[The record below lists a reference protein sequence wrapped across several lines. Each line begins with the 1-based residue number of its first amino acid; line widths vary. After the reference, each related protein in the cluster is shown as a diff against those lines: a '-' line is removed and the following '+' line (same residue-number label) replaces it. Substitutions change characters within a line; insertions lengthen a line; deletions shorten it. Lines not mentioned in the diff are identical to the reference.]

1 MVHERL
7 DHINSHE
14 SSFSFSHGNNKVFS
28 CKGIA
33 LCVEWFRK
41 RGHKQITVFV
51 PTWRKESAKP
61 DNPII
66 DQHILNQLE
75 AQGFLTYTPS
85 RKVKGRR
92 IVCYDDRFIIKLAES
107 TDGVIVSNDNFKDLA
122 SENPKW
128 RDVIEQR
135 LLMYSF
141 VNDMFMPPDDP
152 LGRHGPT
159 LDEFLHKG
167 TQTHRRVCPYG
178 RRCTYGTRCKYHHP
192 EREDYRLNIYQKLK
206 GLFPNQDAL
215 ILNVMKKFPNE
226 RDENKLA
233 SHVLNMMQ

>member
-1 MVHERL
+1 MKLKLFQSNTYHPL
-7 DHINSHE
+7 
-14 SSFSFSHGNNKVFS
+14 FSHGNNKVFS
-28 CKGIA
+28 CRGIA
-33 LCVEWFRK
+33 LCVEWFLK

-51 PTWRKESAKP
+51 PTWRKESAKL
-61 DNPII
+61 DNPIT
-66 DQHILNQLE
+66 DQHILNKLE
-75 AQGFLTYTPS
+75 AQGYLTFTPS

-92 IVCYDDRFIIKLAES
+92 IVCYDDRFIIRLAES

-128 RDVIEQR
+128 REVIEQR

-141 VNDMFMPPDDP
+141 VNDMFMLPDDP

-167 TQTHRRVCPYG
+167 TPTHRRVCPYG

-192 EREDYRLNIYQKLK
+192 EREDNRLPIYQNLK
-206 GLFPNQDAL
+206 ILFPSQDAL
-215 ILNVMKKFPNE
+215 ILSVMKKYPQE
-226 RDENKLA
+226 KDADKLA
-233 SHVLNMMQ
+233 SHILNLMH